1 MPFNDN
7 LISKVELDSLLTKV
21 DYNEPRSYEF
31 MNSTYNS
38 MSTSLLELSES
49 INWSYVTYTSV

>member
-49 INWSYVTYTSV
+49 INWSYVT